1 MGVASGTLTVTRSET
16 SETLS
21 NVIHAPKSAVL
32 PRFWVLFRPSD
43 LYVTDRV
50 DNRKVGTLDHPY
62 IEFTATPPF
71 IRFHWPIGLQR
82 YDDKMEQMKW
92 VLEECEYELAHAISV
107 AEKPRWN
114 QRIKRVR
121 KAKEQ
126 LLEEAAFDA

>member
-1 MGVASGTLTVTRSET
+1 M
-16 SETLS
+16 
-21 NVIHAPKSAVL
+21 
-32 PRFWVLFRPSD
+32 
-43 LYVTDRV
+43 
-50 DNRKVGTLDHPY
+50 DHPY

-107 AEKPRWN
+107 AEKTRWN

-126 LLEEAAFDA
+126 LLEEAALDAKTARSKWGRFSKRLQRQSTMSILYVASRRWV